1 MQITK
6 FSIGG
11 ENARDQ
17 NGAWSNL
24 EFQNR
29 TFTSAIKTKQ
39 FLKKKK
45 RQQAHDTSRVIWYS
59 LRNIAIVHSHKIDSF
74 VCRYKLFGCL
84 WRAS

>member
-1 MQITK
+1 MPGTK
-6 FSIGG
+6 TVHGPILSSKTGPLLQQS
-11 ENARDQ
+11 RQ
-17 NGAWSNL
+17 NNS
-24 EFQNR
+24 
-29 TFTSAIKTKQ
+29 S
-39 FLKKKK
+39 KKKK